1 MHWINVLL
9 QIIIRFFFVNTKPI
23 FGCLY
28 NFFYGVFFLRP
39 IQIWLLLGFFLEKIE
54 VLYIWL
60 SPLEMAKV
68 VKVTTGAV
76 GEKRKMVG
84 RLKIKWE
91 CLPMSNLVSMTT
103 LMEFINFTTLY
114 CLTMKLIVSNFKIL
128 VEKSNHVY
136 QCRVV
141 AVAGGM
147 VLSGCENRER
157 RTKRD
162 EAEKGMLVHLIRCW

>member
-1 MHWINVLL
+1 
-9 QIIIRFFFVNTKPI
+9 
-23 FGCLY
+23 
-28 NFFYGVFFLRP
+28 
-39 IQIWLLLGFFLEKIE
+39 
-54 VLYIWL
+54 
-60 SPLEMAKV
+60 
-68 VKVTTGAV
+68 
-76 GEKRKMVG
+76 
-84 RLKIKWE
+84 
-91 CLPMSNLVSMTT
+91 MSNLVSMTT

-162 EAEKGMLVHLIRCW
+162 EAEKGMLVHLIRC